1 MYLSGYHISGM
12 IKIRKIFTDIRTFC
26 KIHRKLLHCEF
37 FMLLCLALLSG
48 CLLIT
53 APYEITKGAIKTCV
67 FTVKGAY
74 ELTAG
79 TTKLM
84 YTIGGY
90 TFKVVRAPLDWT
102 LTHNE
107 IETID
112 GLPVKEAI
120 QSGRVKNAPYTVN
133 GKAYYPMSLKEAEG
147 YSETGIASWYGYE
160 TQKKKGGF
168 MTANG
173 EAFDPAGFTAA
184 HKYLPLPY
192 HIKVTNLENSRS
204 LVVRVNDRGPFPSEQ
219 NPSTGDRIVDL
230 SMGAAKKLGF
240 YGKGTARVKVEAI
253 RLQEG

>member
-1 MYLSGYHISGM
+1 MTSKHFIICSRSFY
-12 IKIRKIFTDIRTFC
+12 R
-26 KIHRKLLHCEF
+26 IHRQQLHSEF
-37 FMLLCLALLSG
+37 FLLLCLFVLSG
-48 CLLIT
+48 CVVIT

-67 FTVKGAY
+67 FAVKGAY
-74 ELTAG
+74 ELTTG

-102 LTHNE
+102 LTHKE

-120 QSGRVKNAPYTVN
+120 RTGRVKNAPYMVK
-133 GKAYYPMSLKEAEG
+133 GKTYYPMSLKEAEC

-160 TQKKKGGF
+160 TLRQKGGF

-173 EAFDPAGFTAA
+173 EAFDPKGFTAA

-204 LVVRVNDRGPFPSEQ
+204 LIVRVNDRGPFPSEQ
-219 NPSTGDRIVDL
+219 NPASGDRIVDL
-230 SMGAAKKLGF
+230 SMGAAKKLGL
-240 YGKGTARVKVEAI
+240 YGKGTAKVKIEAV
-253 RLQEG
+253 RLEAG

>member
-1 MYLSGYHISGM
+1 M
-12 IKIRKIFTDIRTFC
+12 
-26 KIHRKLLHCEF
+26 
-37 FMLLCLALLSG
+37 LSG
-48 CLLIT
+48 CVLIT

-67 FTVKGAY
+67 FAVKGAY

-84 YTIGGY
+84 YKIGGY

-120 QSGRVKNAPYTVN
+120 RTDRVKNAPYTVK
-133 GKAYYPMSLKEAEG
+133 GKTYYPMSLKEAEC
-147 YSETGIASWYGYE
+147 YNETGTASWYGYE
-160 TQKKKGGF
+160 TLKKEGGF

-173 EAFDPAGFTAA
+173 EAFNPKSLTAA

-204 LVVRVNDRGPFPSEQ
+204 IIVRVNDRGPFPSEQ
-219 NPSTGDRIVDL
+219 NPSSGDRIVDL

-240 YGKGTARVKVEAI
+240 YEQGTARVKVEAI